1 MNNEQDYPSNA
12 DYYDSRGRK
21 KAIKGGEQAVIA
33 AEYRLLN
40 AVIHT
45 PDYLNDSRVHEGLFP
60 HEVAKSI
67 FRAICDLNVEE
78 IPITEA
84 SLFQRGNEVDFN
96 VTTEVI
102 NQVFSVANGAEKLD
116 DIVKTLGKQKRKM
129 DIIEKLNEVVR
140 VANAKGELDLIDLS
154 AKLYDVEEILSGTYD
169 KQIMQDFDTWFE
181 KYLLDIDQRLL
192 GKKYSYGDAL
202 LDEALVKGAYPGAI
216 TTIAGSTGQG
226 KSAYVLNLVNQM
238 VNTGVPCIYIS
249 LEMSGVDTMDRLI
262 SLRRDIP
269 TKALYDVEALPD
281 IKKQVEEERQKL
293 AANKLFYF
301 VEDPSMSLGQINALI
316 KEFKQRTHSEYV
328 LVAIDLVTQLQDF
341 TKLAS
346 GMNLANTYEMAMN
359 KQNIIAKAQNCHFID
374 VVQFNRE
381 ADNVRIT
388 AFEDL
393 DDPALRPML
402 NNIKNAQA
410 IAERSRAVL
419 GLFRPK
425 YYADRYLSD
434 ADEVEYMKDVLE
446 VQVLKQSNGVTPKLK
461 YLYEGEIFR
470 ISPLVEDPNDPAV
483 TSSEDKLQY

>member
-1 MNNEQDYPSNA
+1 MEQKTKRPNEDY
-12 DYYDSRGRK
+12 
-21 KAIKGGEQAVIA
+21 VIA
-33 AEYRLLN
+33 GEYRLLN

-67 FRAICDLNVEE
+67 FKSICDLTLEE
-78 IPITEA
+78 VPITEA

-96 VTTEVI
+96 ITKDVI
-102 NQVFSVANGAEKLD
+102 KAVFSVAEGTEKLD
-116 DIVKTLGKQKRKM
+116 DIVKTLNKQKRKM
-129 DIIEKLNEVVR
+129 DIIEKLNEVQR
-140 VANAKGELDLIDLS
+140 VANTKGELDLIDLS
-154 AKLYDVEEILSGTYD
+154 AKLYDVEEVLSDSYD

-181 KYLLDIDQRLL
+181 KYLRDIDRRLL

-202 LDEALVKGAYPGAI
+202 LDEALIKGAYPGAI

-238 VNTGVPCIYIS
+238 INTGVPCIYIS
-249 LEMSGVDTMDRLI
+249 LEMSGEDTMDRLI
-262 SLRRDIP
+262 SMRLEIP
-269 TKALYDVEALPD
+269 TTALYDIEALAGLKHR
-281 IKKQVEEERQKL
+281 IEEERRKL
-293 AANKLFYF
+293 SSNKLFYF

-381 ADNVRIT
+381 ADNIKIMS
-388 AFEDL
+388 FGDL
-393 DDPALRPML
+393 SSPALRPML

-425 YYADRYLSD
+425 YYADRYLAD
-434 ADEVEYMKDVLE
+434 AEEVAYMKDILE

-470 ISPLVEDPNDPAV
+470 ISPFVEESKDDTATNDTA
-483 TSSEDKLQY
+483 TNEARIQY

>member
-1 MNNEQDYPSNA
+1 MEQKAKRPNEDY
-12 DYYDSRGRK
+12 
-21 KAIKGGEQAVIA
+21 VIA

-45 PDYLNDSRVHEGLFP
+45 PDYLNDSRVHEGIFP

-67 FRAICDLNVEE
+67 FQAICQLTLEVV
-78 IPITEA
+78 PITEA
-84 SLFQRGNEVDFN
+84 SLFQRGNETDYN

-102 NQVFSVANGAEKLD
+102 KQVFAVADGAEKLD

-129 DIIEKLNEVVR
+129 DIIERLNEVSR
-140 VANAKGELDLIDLS
+140 IANAKGELDLIDLS
-154 AKLYDVEEILSGTYD
+154 AKLYEVEEALSDSYD
-169 KQIMQDFDTWFE
+169 KQLMQDLDTWFE
-181 KYLLDIDQRLL
+181 KYLTDIDRRLQ

-202 LDEALVKGAYPGAI
+202 LDKELIKGAYPGAI

-226 KSAYVLNLVNQM
+226 KSAYVLNLVNQAI
-238 VNTGVPCIYIS
+238 NTGIPCIYIS
-249 LEMSGVDTMDRLI
+249 LEMSGEDTMDRLV
-262 SLRRDIP
+262 SMRLEIP
-269 TKALYDVEALPD
+269 TTALYDVEALHGL
-281 IKKQVEEERQKL
+281 KQQIVDERQKL
-293 AANKLFYF
+293 ASNKLFYF
-301 VEDPSMSLGQINALI
+301 IEEPSMSLGQINSI
-316 KEFKQRTHSEYV
+316 VKEFKQRTHTDYV

-381 ADNVRIT
+381 ADNIKIA

-393 DDPALRPML
+393 SSPALRPML

-434 ADEVEYMKDVLE
+434 SEEVAYMKDILE

-470 ISPLVEDPNDPAV
+470 ISPFVEDPKDPALAAA
-483 TSSEDKLQY
+483 EDKLQY